1 MANVNAAAQTYFRRR
16 FRRRGVAARPPRNF
30 GVAMESPRAKRL
42 RIELYY
48 EDKRQNAEK
57 HLQVNTI
64 SAATAS
70 ASANPRTD

>member
-1 MANVNAAAQTYFRRR
+1 
-16 FRRRGVAARPPRNF
+16 
-30 GVAMESPRAKRL
+30 MESPHAKRL
-42 RIELYY
+42 RIEHYY